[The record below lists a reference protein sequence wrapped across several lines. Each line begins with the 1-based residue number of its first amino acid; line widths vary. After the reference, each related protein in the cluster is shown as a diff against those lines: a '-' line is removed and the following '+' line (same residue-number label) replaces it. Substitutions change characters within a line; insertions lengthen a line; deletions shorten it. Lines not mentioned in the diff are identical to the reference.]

1 MARQAEKGMAKT
13 VLLLAMMMF
22 FAVLALDIAVPAI
35 VLSAMALAKWGVPVA
50 FPPYR
55 QLGEAA

>member
-1 MARQAEKGMAKT
+1 MAKT